1 MEPIGGNPQGM
12 ATDDDAAAKAPVTPA
27 PASEAPREAN
37 ERRETDRLNERL
49 AERIRQ
55 GTTPPELREV
65 PPAREVPP
73 VREASVPRESRDP
86 REAQPREARDPREAP
101 AREAREPRDN
111 RDDKLNETIRQ
122 RLEHLVPELVK
133 KTFAAGMGAV
143 FSTEEGIRKIAREV
157 SLPDVVGY
165 VASSADGAKDKVFEI
180 VARETRDFLANLN
193 LTEEIAKILTT
204 LSFEIKTEIRFIPNS
219 ERITGAEPDVKA
231 SVKLKRNDKAMGNEE
246 GDARESTGRSRLR
259 FWRRDE
265 ESSGDGGNGD
275 DNGGHDR

>member
-1 MEPIGGNPQGM
+1 M
-12 ATDDDAAAKAPVTPA
+12 ATDDDAAAKATISPA
-27 PASEAPREAN
+27 PASEPREAN
-37 ERRETDRLNERL
+37 DRNDNERLNERL
-49 AERIRQ
+49 TERIRQ
-55 GTTPPELREV
+55 GTNPP
-65 PPAREVPP
+65 
-73 VREASVPRESRDP
+73 ESRD
-86 REAQPREARDPREAP
+86 
-101 AREAREPRDN
+101 ARE
-111 RDDKLNETIRQ
+111 DKLNETIRQ

-180 VARETRDFLANLN
+180 VARETRDFLSNLN

-231 SVKLKRNDKAMGNEE
+231 SVRLKRSDKAMGAED
-246 GDARESTGRSRLR
+246 GDQRDSRSRLR
-259 FWRRDE
+259 FWRRDDE
-265 ESSGDGGNGD
+265 RGEPSDKPGNGNGNDSDSD
-275 DNGGHDR
+275 DDDGSGGHDR